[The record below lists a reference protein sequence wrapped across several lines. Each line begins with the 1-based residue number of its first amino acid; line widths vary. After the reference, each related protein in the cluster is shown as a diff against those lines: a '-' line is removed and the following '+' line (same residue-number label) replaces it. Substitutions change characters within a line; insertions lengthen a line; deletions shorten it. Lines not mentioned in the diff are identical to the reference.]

1 MNEVSDDRRWALF
14 LDFDG
19 TLVEI
24 APTPD
29 AVGVR
34 PRIPALLG
42 DLRHLLDGALAIVT
56 GRPVAD
62 VERYLPGLPVDI
74 CGMHGLERRIGG
86 RIVRPDFPDLS
97 AEIEALR
104 ERLSAHPG
112 VLVEDKGI
120 GVAVHWRLAPEA
132 ETAAQDALANLA
144 ARLGPGYRVQDGK
157 AVREL
162 VPGTSHKGL
171 AIRDLMRAEPYAG
184 RVPVFVGDDRTDEAG
199 FAAVRDL
206 GGVGIKV
213 GPGETLASRR
223 LDTPAALERLLESWA
238 AGGVGMLDI
247 PRS

>member
-1 MNEVSDDRRWALF
+1 MNGHPDDRRWALF
-14 LDFDG
+14 FDFDG

-29 AVGVR
+29 AVDVR

-42 DLRHLLDGALAIVT
+42 DLRHVLDGALAIVT

-74 CGMHGLERRIGG
+74 CGMHGLERKVGG

-104 ERLSAHPG
+104 ERLSAYPG
-112 VLVEDKGI
+112 VLLEDKGI
-120 GVAVHWRLAPEA
+120 GVAVHWRLAPDAEA
-132 ETAAQDALANLA
+132 AAQDALADLA

-162 VPGTSHKGL
+162 VPGTSHKGR
-171 AIRDLMRAEPYAG
+171 AIRDLMRDAPYAG

-199 FAAVRDL
+199 FETVEDL
-206 GGVGIKV
+206 GGVGIKI

-223 LDTPAALERLLESWA
+223 LDAPAALERLLESWA